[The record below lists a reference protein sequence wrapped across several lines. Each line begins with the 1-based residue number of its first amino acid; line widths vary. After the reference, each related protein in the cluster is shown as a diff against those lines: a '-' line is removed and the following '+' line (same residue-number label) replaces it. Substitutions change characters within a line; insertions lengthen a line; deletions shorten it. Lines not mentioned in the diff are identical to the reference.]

1 MNTTREHLKS
11 MFTETAEKVVKEEVE
26 KHFDSAED
34 FVDFL
39 QMTLIPDLR
48 ASGTIETAKDFEKG
62 VNLITSGTRDD
73 EFIAFLQNTLIPDL
87 RASGIIHTA
96 EDFEEMVEWMKDI
109 EKKVYPDGGSPDDA
123 SGSQS
128 SLQDKIDD
136 FLDHYEGAIGVDAAG
151 VEVFKK
157 AKESDDLVT
166 ALQLFNDAG
175 YDDFDEFIL
184 GNIGQ

>member
-123 SGSQS
+123 LGDEEFSAADHKDIEGLVSGIQAQ
-128 SLQDKIDD
+128 LDAHGLLFQTDD
-136 FLDHYEGAIGVDAAG
+136 RG
-151 VEVFKK
+151 
-157 AKESDDLVT
+157 DDQFWFRIVK
-166 ALQLFNDAG
+166 G
-175 YDDFDEFIL
+175 SE
-184 GNIGQ
+184 